1 MDTTYIKREPLGV
14 VLVMGAWNYPVQ
26 LSLQPVTGAIAS
38 GNCVVIKPSEL
49 ASATAKVIE
58 KLIKK

>member
-1 MDTTYIKREPLGV
+1 
-14 VLVMGAWNYPVQ
+14 MGAWNYPIQ
-26 LSLQPVTGAIAS
+26 LSLQPVTGAVAS

-58 KLIKK
+58 NLVKK

>member
-1 MDTTYIKREPLGV
+1 MWLINLGV
-14 VLVMGAWNYPVQ
+14 CLVMGAWNYPIQ
-26 LSLQPVTGAIAS
+26 LSLQPVTGAVAS

-58 KLIKK
+58 NLVKK